1 MVLAWENLWEVFV
14 MLVFIS
20 FLIFIL
26 LLFFIC
32 RCSSF
37 TFSFRH
43 HPSPFHG
50 GFYTHFILSA
60 QPIAEWFATLSFSA
74 IPLSSYHER
83 YRFKW
88 AFFTHRCFLPYA
100 HSQHFW
106 HNLLSSRP
114 PWEPAVLPRSL
125 PSFIWSSKHRPG
137 PSVCLINSNPQS
149 FIQPRFVFIHVNIAK
164 TFTCGENFKKYY
176 FFLAQFLIK

>member
-43 HPSPFHG
+43 HPSPFRG

-100 HSQHFW
+100 PSQH
-106 HNLLSSRP
+106 HQGYHQGLPGSR
-114 PWEPAVLPRSL
+114 
-125 PSFIWSSKHRPG
+125 
-137 PSVCLINSNPQS
+137 Q
-149 FIQPRFVFIHVNIAK
+149 
-164 TFTCGENFKKYY
+164 
-176 FFLAQFLIK
+176 FFLEVCQASSDPQNTDPAHLFVWLAVIHNPLYNLDLYLYMSILQKLLLVVRTLKNITFFWFSSW